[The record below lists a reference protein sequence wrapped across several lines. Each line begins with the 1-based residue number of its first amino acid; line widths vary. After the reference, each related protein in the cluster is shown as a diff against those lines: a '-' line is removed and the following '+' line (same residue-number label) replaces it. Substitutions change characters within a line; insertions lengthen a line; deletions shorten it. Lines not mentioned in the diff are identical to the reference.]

1 MKKILATAAATAAGL
16 AFAAPTFAF
25 EPESDQT
32 IKLMQADWTS
42 MLVNTEILNII
53 LSTYGYDV
61 EKVIADD
68 SARYPGFE
76 TGDLTLAVETWQT
89 TQDKAFNASVATGK
103 VLDMGELGPH
113 AREDWW
119 YPAYM
124 ADLCPGLPN
133 WEALKNCAEAFSAPE
148 TAPKGRY
155 LGAPVAWGG
164 FDEERVE
171 ALDLPFEVVHA
182 GTDAAMFA
190 ELQSA
195 YERKAPILLW
205 VYTPHWAPSVFEG
218 SFVEFPAYEEAC
230 YNDPAWGLNPDKAY
244 DCGKP
249 QGWIKKMA
257 WAEGEKIWPCAYDI
271 LRNFTMD
278 GDEVGNLVYQVDVE
292 GKTVEDVAMAWATE
306 NEAKWREWAACAAN

>member
-1 MKKILATAAATAAGL
+1 MKTTFLATTAAAAALL
-16 AFAAPTFAF
+16 ASQAAAF
-25 EPESDQT
+25 EPESGET

-42 MLVNTEILNII
+42 MLVDTEILNII

-76 TGDLTLAVETWQT
+76 NGDLTIALETWQT

-103 VLDMGELGPH
+103 VLDMGELGPQ

-124 ADLCPGLPN
+124 EEQCPGLPD
-133 WEALKNCAEAFSAPE
+133 WTALKDCAEAFSAPE

-155 LGAPVAWGG
+155 LGAPVSWGG
-164 FDEERVE
+164 FDEERIE

-190 ELQSA
+190 ELKAA
-195 YERKAPILLW
+195 YERKAPIILW
-205 VYTPHWAPSVFEG
+205 VYKPHWAPSVYEG
-218 SFVEFPAYEEAC
+218 SFVEFPAYEDAC
-230 YNDPAWGLNPDKAY
+230 YSDPSWGVNPDMAY

-257 WAEGEKIWPCAYDI
+257 WAEGEEIWPCAYEI
-271 LRNFTMD
+271 TRNFTMD
-278 GDEVGNLVYQVDVE
+278 ADEVGQLVYEVDVE
-292 GKTVEDVAMAWATE
+292 GRDVDEVAMEWATE
-306 NEAKWREWAACAAN
+306 NESKWREWAACAAD

>member
-1 MKKILATAAATAAGL
+1 MYKKTLITATMAALTLGTAAM
-16 AFAAPTFAF
+16 AF
-25 EPESDQT
+25 EPESDQP

-42 MLVNTEILNII
+42 SLVDTEILNII
-53 LSTYGYDV
+53 LSTYGYTV

-76 TGDLTLAVETWQT
+76 SGDLTLALETWQT
-89 TQDKAFNASVATGK
+89 NAGQGIQRLGRDGQGA
-103 VLDMGELGPH
+103 DMGELGPK

-119 YPAYM
+119 YPSYM
-124 ADLCPGLPN
+124 EDLCPGLPD
-133 WEALKNCAEAFSAPE
+133 WTALKNCAEAFAAPE

-155 LGAPVAWGG
+155 LGAPVSWGG
-164 FDEERVE
+164 HDEERIE

-190 ELQSA
+190 ELRSA

-205 VYTPHWAPSVFEG
+205 VYKPHWAPSIYDG
-218 SFVEFPAYEEAC
+218 KFVEFPPYEEAC
-230 YNDPAWGLNPDKAY
+230 YSDPAWGQNKDKAF

-271 LRNFTMD
+271 TRKFTMD
-278 GDEVGNLVYQVDVE
+278 GDEVGKLVYEVDVN
-292 GKTVEDVAMAWATE
+292 GRTVEDVAMEWAKA
-306 NEAKWREWAACAAN
+306 NEAKWREWATCAAN

>member
-1 MKKILATAAATAAGL
+1 MKKLLIAGVSALTLAG
-16 AFAAPTFAF
+16 PVQAF
-25 EPESDQT
+25 EPESNQT

-42 MLVNTEILNII
+42 MLVHTEILNII

-76 TGDLTLAVETWQT
+76 NGDLTIALETWQT

-103 VLDMGELGPH
+103 VLDMGELGPQ

-124 ADLCPGLPN
+124 EEQCPGLPD
-133 WEALKNCAEAFSAPE
+133 WTALKDCAEAFAAPE
-148 TAPKGRY
+148 TAPNGRY
-155 LGAPVAWGG
+155 LGAPVSWGG

-195 YERKAPILLW
+195 YERKAPIMLW
-205 VYTPHWAPSVFEG
+205 VYKPHWAPSVYEG
-218 SFVEFPAYEEAC
+218 SFVEFPAYDEAC
-230 YNDPAWGLNPDKAY
+230 YSDPSWGINSEMAY

-257 WAEGEKIWPCAYDI
+257 WAEGESIWPCAYEI
-271 LRNFTMD
+271 TRNFTVTA
-278 GDEVGNLVYQVDVE
+278 DEVGAMVYEVDVE
-292 GKTVEDVAMAWATE
+292 GRSVEDVAMEWATE
-306 NEAKWREWAACAAN
+306 NEATWREWSVCAAD

>member
-1 MKKILATAAATAAGL
+1 MKTILATAATAGIALG
-16 AFAAPTFAF
+16 APAFAF

-76 TGDLTLAVETWQT
+76 SGDLTMAVETWQT
-89 TQDKAFNASVATGK
+89 TQDKAFNASVGTGK

-124 ADLCPGLPN
+124 ADLCPGLPD
-133 WEALKNCAEAFSAPE
+133 WQALKACAEAFCAPE

-155 LGAPVAWGG
+155 LGAPVSWGG
-164 FDEERVE
+164 FDEERIE

-195 YERKAPILLW
+195 YERKAPIILW

-230 YNDPAWGLNPDKAY
+230 YSDPAWGLNPDKAY

-257 WAEGEKIWPCAYDI
+257 WAEGEKVWPCAYEI

-278 GDEVGNLVYQVDVE
+278 GDEVGNLVYKVDVE
-292 GKTVEDVAMAWATE
+292 GQTVEDVAMAWATE
-306 NEAKWREWAACAAN
+306 NEAKWREWATCAAN

>member
-1 MKKILATAAATAAGL
+1 MKRILASFALA
-16 AFAAPTFAF
+16 AFALGGTAQAF
-25 EPESDQT
+25 QPESDRP

-42 MLVNTEILNII
+42 MLVDTEILNII

-76 TGDLTLAVETWQT
+76 TGDLTIALETWQT

-103 VLDMGELGPH
+103 VLDMGELGPQ

-119 YPAYM
+119 YPSYM
-124 ADLCPGLPN
+124 EEKCPGLPD
-133 WEALKNCAEAFSAPE
+133 WHALKDCAAAFAAPE

-155 LGAPVAWGG
+155 LGAPVSWGG
-164 FDEERVE
+164 FDEERVA
-171 ALDLPFEVVHA
+171 ALELPFEVVHA

-205 VYTPHWAPSVFEG
+205 VYKPHWAPSVYDG
-218 SFVEFPAYEEAC
+218 KFVEFPAYEEAC
-230 YNDPAWGLNPDKAY
+230 YTDPSWGVNKDKAY

-257 WAEGEKIWPCAYDI
+257 WAEGEKVWPCAYEI
-271 LRNFTMD
+271 VRNFTLES
-278 GDEVGNLVYQVDVE
+278 DEVGNLVYEVDVK
-292 GKTVEDVAMAWATE
+292 GRSVEEVAMDWAKA
-306 NEAKWREWAACAAN
+306 NEPRWRAWAACAAN